1 MEIFDWNAVFFA
13 PKRYV
18 DISGYNHKTYDQVKK
33 VIAEEIARLTGL
45 KPKASSLPWAR
56 FFGWDPELI
65 LDLPTLSADFLDKEF
80 SSTFPIAIV
89 GESGHVAWV
98 NNKAFEVSCITA
110 WISLCLSIDNFL
122 RRYEI
127 STHYSWKKQLL
138 NLLVTQGP
146 LTPFPINQSFI
157 HT

>member
-1 MEIFDWNAVFFA
+1 MFFA
-13 PKRYV
+13 PKNSI
-18 DISGYNHKTYDQVKK
+18 DISGYNYKTYEQVKK

-65 LDLPTLSADFLDKEF
+65 PNLPKLSADFLDKEF

-110 WISLCLSIDNFL
+110 
-122 RRYEI
+122 
-127 STHYSWKKQLL
+127 
-138 NLLVTQGP
+138 
-146 LTPFPINQSFI
+146 
-157 HT
+157 